1 MYFIILLIVIKD
13 NNEISQTKINKH
25 LFIIY
30 QRFTTVNFQ
39 RLKCIKSGNKFLFN
53 GSILI

>member
-1 MYFIILLIVIKD
+1 MYVILLLIVIKY
-13 NNEISQTKINKH
+13 NNEISQAKINRH

-30 QRFTTVNFQ
+30 QLFTTVNFQ
-39 RLKCIKSGNKFLFN
+39 RLKCIKSGKKFLYN